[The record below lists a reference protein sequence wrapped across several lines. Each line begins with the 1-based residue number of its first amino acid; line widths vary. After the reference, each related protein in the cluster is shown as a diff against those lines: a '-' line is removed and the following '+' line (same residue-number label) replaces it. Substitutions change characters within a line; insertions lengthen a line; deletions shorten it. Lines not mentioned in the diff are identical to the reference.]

1 MPEASLRIIVTL
13 AQQILRFRK
22 APAQNDITKVARIIY
37 HPKRDHDRMS
47 PEE

>member
-22 APAQNDITKVARIIY
+22 ASAQSDITKVARII
-37 HPKRDHDRMS
+37 HRPKRDHDRMS